1 MLLTTLLPSAA
12 ANAASR
18 PVDKRNAVSGRLL
31 ELASF
36 SLPGQGAKSVSSS
49 HLSRHPANIRTGL
62 VHAKAKRDEKAH
74 AEAQAASG
82 SGRGYDGK
90 KMRSEQGKRLRA
102 GFGEE
107 VGKKKGMEGRKEE
120 RGRGLAMGVGRFEGG
135 MLRLSRSEIA
145 IGSGREEGSFRGK
158 RGKRTR

>member
-1 MLLTTLLPSAA
+1 M
-12 ANAASR
+12 
-18 PVDKRNAVSGRLL
+18 
-31 ELASF
+31 
-36 SLPGQGAKSVSSS
+36 
-49 HLSRHPANIRTGL
+49 
-62 VHAKAKRDEKAH
+62 
-74 AEAQAASG
+74 
-82 SGRGYDGK
+82 
-90 KMRSEQGKRLRA
+90 RA